1 MGAGT
6 GTGTETE
13 PWTRP
18 EVGALAVPGATLHY
32 EVRGAGPLLLLLGGG
47 NSDAAV
53 FERLGAVLAA
63 DHRVVT
69 VDPRGNSRSTLDGPP
84 VDQRIEVHA
93 DDAYRLLERLSPGG
107 GPVRVFGSCSGGLT
121 ALELAR
127 RHPERI
133 AALVVHE
140 PPAFGL
146 LPDAAERLA
155 FIDGVYGTF
164 RREGTAAAMAE
175 FSALFGGRP
184 APELPEAHDNTAF
197 FLAHMLRPSTRFL
210 PDVAALAPLA
220 ERIAVA
226 GGRDSRT
233 QTVHRPA
240 EVLAERLG
248 RRLLEFP
255 GGHVGYVRWPE
266 EFAGVLRGA
275 LAGVWERGGAP
286 SGRPLTRPGGRA
298 AEGG

>member
-1 MGAGT
+1 MRST
-6 GTGTETE
+6 MDPLETDT
-13 PWTRP
+13 PVA
-18 EVGALAVPGATLHY
+18 VGALAVPGATLHY
-32 EVRGAGPLLLLLGGG
+32 EVRGTGPLFLLLCGG

-53 FERLGAVLAA
+53 FDRLAALLAA

-69 VDPRGNSRSTLDGPP
+69 VDPRGNSRSKLDGPP

-93 DDAYRLLERLSPGG
+93 DDAYRLLERVSPGG

-155 FIDGVYGTF
+155 FIDGVYETF
-164 RREGTAAAMAE
+164 RREGVGAAMAE

-184 APELPEAHDNTAF
+184 APKLPEAHDNTAF
-197 FLAHMLRPSTRFL
+197 FLAHMLRPSTGFV

-220 ERIAVA
+220 DRISVA

-233 QTVHRPA
+233 QAVHRPV

-248 RRLLEFP
+248 LRLLEFP
-255 GGHVGYVRWPE
+255 GGHVGYAKWPE
-266 EFAGVLRGA
+266 EFAGLLRGA
-275 LAGVWERGGAP
+275 PAGLP
-286 SGRPLTRPGGRA
+286 GR
-298 AEGG
+298 

>member
-1 MGAGT
+1 MDPL
-6 GTGTETE
+6 ETDT
-13 PWTRP
+13 PVA
-18 EVGALAVPGATLHY
+18 VGALAVPGATLHY
-32 EVRGAGPLLLLLGGG
+32 EVRGTGPLLLLLCGG

-53 FERLGAVLAA
+53 FDRLAAVLAV

-69 VDPRGNSRSTLDGPP
+69 VDPRGNSRSTLEGPP

-146 LPDAAERLA
+146 LPDSVQRLA
-155 FIDGVYGTF
+155 FIDGVYETF
-164 RREGTAAAMAE
+164 RREGVGAAMAE
-175 FSALFGGRP
+175 FSVLFGGRA
-184 APELPEAHDNTAF
+184 APELPEVYDNTAF
-197 FLAHMLRPSTRFL
+197 FLAHMLRPSTHFL
-210 PDVAALAPLA
+210 PDLAALASLA
-220 ERIAVA
+220 DRILVA

-233 QTVHRPA
+233 QAVHRPV

-255 GGHVGYVRWPE
+255 GGHVGYAKWPE
-266 EFAGVLRGA
+266 EFAGLLRGA
-275 LAGVWERGGAP
+275 LAGV
-286 SGRPLTRPGGRA
+286 PGG
-298 AEGG
+298 G

>member
-1 MGAGT
+1 MD
-6 GTGTETE
+6 
-13 PWTRP
+13 PLDRP
-18 EVGALAVPGATLHY
+18 VDVGALAVPGATLHY
-32 EVRGAGPLLLLLGGG
+32 EVRGTGPLLLLLCGG

-53 FERLGAVLAA
+53 FDGLAAVLAV

-69 VDPRGNSRSTLDGPP
+69 VDPRGNSRSKLDGPP
-84 VDQRIEVHA
+84 VDQSIEVHA

-107 GPVRVFGSCSGGLT
+107 APVRVFGSCSGGLT
-121 ALELAR
+121 ALELTR

-155 FIDGVYGTF
+155 FIEGVYETY
-164 RREGTAAAMAE
+164 RREGIGAAMAA
-175 FSALFGGRP
+175 FSVLFGGRP

-197 FLAHMLRPSTRFL
+197 FLAHMLRPSTGFV

-220 ERIAVA
+220 GRIAVA
-226 GGRDSRT
+226 GGRDSRM
-233 QTVHRPA
+233 QAVHRPV

-248 RRLLEFP
+248 LGLLEFP
-255 GGHVGYVRWPE
+255 GGHVGYAKWAEGFGGLLR
-266 EFAGVLRGA
+266 GVL
-275 LAGVWERGGAP
+275 AG
-286 SGRPLTRPGGRA
+286 LPGGR
-298 AEGG
+298 